1 MTGKSM
7 QLLLLVVFGF
17 IVGAVLLPAP
27 AAGAT
32 VVRSATGSG
41 QVEFTSDSGITA
53 LRTFAFEAAKSSDG
67 TVTGRAQVKN
77 RATGQTLH
85 IQIDCL
91 NVIDNIAVLSGT
103 ATSATGPGNSDGDA
117 EIFAVQDNGQGAT
130 ESPDKVTRAFGNS
143 GLVCTDIT
151 AGNVAQFTYLFTDV
165 EGGNI
170 QIH

>member
-1 MTGKSM
+1 MTGKSI
-7 QLLLLVVFGF
+7 QLLLLVASVFV
-17 IVGAVLLPAP
+17 IGAVLLPAP

-32 VVRSATGSG
+32 VVQSATGSG
-41 QVEFTSDSGITA
+41 QFEFTNAGVTA

-67 TVTGRAQVKN
+67 TVTGQAQVKN

-91 NVIDNIAVLSGT
+91 NVIGNIAVLSGT

-117 EIFAVQDNGQGAT
+117 EIFGVQDNGRGAT
-130 ESPDKVTRAFGNS
+130 AGHDKVTRAFGNS

-151 AGNVAQFTYLFTDV
+151 AGNVAQFTYLLNEV
-165 EGGNI
+165 EGGNN